1 MKRQEL
7 AFQKQVV
14 QYLRLN
20 RIFVFSV
27 PNGVNIKSPRTR
39 ADMQAAGLTAGVSDL
54 FILLQD
60 GKYAAIEL
68 KTESG
73 RQSPN
78 QKEFEYKVLNTGGQ
92 YEVWRTL
99 SDAENFVK
107 LNKNKI

>member
-1 MKRQEL
+1 MKREEL

-20 RIFVFSV
+20 RVFVFSV
-27 PNGVNIKSPRTR
+27 PNGVYIKSPKTR
-39 ADMQAAGLTAGVSDL
+39 ADMQASGLTAGISDL
-54 FILLQD
+54 FILLKD

-73 RQSPN
+73 RQSSN
-78 QKEFEYKVLNTGGQ
+78 QHEFESVVLDTGGQ
-92 YEVWRTL
+92 YEIWRTL
-99 SDAENFVK
+99 KDAENWLK